1 MIIILTKEGE
11 EERYIFDVRSL
22 FIFSN
27 QSVLLRRSQDSIH
40 FEILDLQAEDWDSL
54 MIEKQV

>member
-1 MIIILTKEGE
+1 MIIVLSKEGE
-11 EERYIFDVRSL
+11 EERYIFDVRSF

-27 QSVLLRRSQDSIH
+27 QNIMLRRSQDSLH
-40 FEILDLQAEDWDSL
+40 FEILDLQAEDWDLL

>member
-1 MIIILTKEGE
+1 MIIVLTKEGQE
-11 EERYIFDVRSL
+11 EKYIFDVRSL

-27 QSVLLRRSQDSIH
+27 QNILLRRSQDSLH
-40 FEILDLQAEDWDSL
+40 FELLDLRAEDWDSL